1 MGFRLTNKAPSQARD
16 VEEQKTPK
24 PKLFFVVEGSET
36 EGMYIRE
43 FKNAFVDKILGEIV
57 FLDRE
62 DGTKSHQLIVVKS
75 IDTYFKLTTNL
86 DEQVIQQIGVIKEEI
101 LTETDATLESLQA
114 KLNLIKELIGDKNYQ
129 ILFGNLALVKDKP
142 LEMLN
147 AVVELKGFEHGVDK
161 ILIIIDR
168 DKQSFKEYQYD
179 EVLEISEKNGYSLG
193 ISNPCFE
200 LFLLLHLNN
209 INHLDR
215 VATFD
220 NKRIRPRSRV
230 KYMPNALDNE
240 LKKVSKR
247 YTSKSDYDAKYI
259 VSKFSDLPQ
268 NITDSNI
275 ATDPKELKDNV
286 GTSIYEIIKPYL

>member
-16 VEEQKTPK
+16 VEEPKAPK
-24 PKLFFVVEGSET
+24 PKLFFVVEGAET
-36 EGMYIRE
+36 EGLYIRE

-86 DEQVIQQIGVIKEEI
+86 NEDVIHQIGVIKEEI
-101 LTETDATLESLQA
+101 LTEIESTLEGLQE
-114 KLNLIKELIGDKNYQ
+114 KLDLIHQLIGDENYQ

-147 AVVELKGFEHGVDK
+147 AIVELKGFEHGIDK

-200 LFLLLHLNN
+200 IFLLLHLND

-215 VATFD
+215 DLAFE
-220 NKRIRPRSRV
+220 NKRIRPKSRV
-230 KYMPNALDNE
+230 KYMPHALDNE

-247 YTSKSDYDAKYI
+247 YTSKSNYDAKYI
-259 VSKFSDLPQ
+259 VSKFEDLPK
-268 NITDSNI
+268 NIIDSQI
-275 ATDPKELKDNV
+275 STDPKELKDNI